1 MIAAGS
7 TNELKREL
15 SAFDDKVTR
24 MERSLQQVG
33 IFSRQSLFL
42 LTISMVVYRNRLIVC
57 LCQSA
62 SYFSNSKTFNLDI
75 WHDDS
80 TRPYLHVCLIGKGHI
95 LIVQSL
101 K

>member
-33 IFSRQSLFL
+33 IISL
-42 LTISMVVYRNRLIVC
+42 
-57 LCQSA
+57 
-62 SYFSNSKTFNLDI
+62 
-75 WHDDS
+75 
-80 TRPYLHVCLIGKGHI
+80 
-95 LIVQSL
+95 
-101 K
+101 